1 MRYAA
6 IIEIYEQVSPDD
18 FDKFTTIKEITSETT
33 ISDLV
38 EWQKSKWKHWSNIQ
52 GGKYIH
58 VMRIQ
63 EMQ

>member
-52 GGKYIH
+52 EGKYIH